1 MLEIND
7 AEVRLSVLQAFLKQH
22 DLL

>member
-7 AEVRLSVLQAFLKQH
+7 AEVRLKVLQKFLAQQG
-22 DLL
+22 LI